1 MVTTNELKTKI
12 KAGFSLV
19 KGEYISDLLFMM
31 RETTI
36 ISQEQYSELM
46 NYISEL
52 ETIRLQEAHKLE
64 LKAEV
69 C

>member
-1 MVTTNELKTKI
+1 
-12 KAGFSLV
+12 
-19 KGEYISDLLFMM
+19 MM